1 MRTALAAQAGRRQTG
16 QVLVLFA
23 GAIIALF
30 AMLAV
35 VIDISWYW
43 SSALRLQ
50 RAADA
55 AALAGVVYLPGDPSN
70 AYATALA
77 EARRNGFV
85 PTADT
90 NVTPRQD
97 PNNPRRLIVTID
109 APVGTFFARVLG
121 INSFPAS
128 RTSEADYVLPV
139 PMGSPL
145 NYYGIGCLDTNEI
158 NGRTRPSCAS
168 GGDSNGPSGI
178 STATSDD
185 GTTGGGAQN
194 QLEQPGLLGR
204 GVHQGR

>member
-70 AYATALA
+70 AYTTALA
-77 EARRNGFV
+77 EARE
-85 PTADT
+85 TASC
-90 NVTPRQD
+90 R
-97 PNNPRRLIVTID
+97 
-109 APVGTFFARVLG
+109 
-121 INSFPAS
+121 PAT
-128 RTSEADYVLPV
+128 RTSRRARIP
-139 PMGSPL
+139 
-145 NYYGIGCLDTNEI
+145 T
-158 NGRTRPSCAS
+158 TR
-168 GGDSNGPSGI
+168 
-178 STATSDD
+178 
-185 GTTGGGAQN
+185 GA
-194 QLEQPGLLGR
+194 
-204 GVHQGR
+204 

>member
-1 MRTALAAQAGRRQTG
+1 
-16 QVLVLFA
+16 
-23 GAIIALF
+23 
-30 AMLAV
+30 MLAV

-97 PNNPRRLIVTID
+97 PT
-109 APVGTFFARVLG
+109 
-121 INSFPAS
+121 
-128 RTSEADYVLPV
+128 
-139 PMGSPL
+139 
-145 NYYGIGCLDTNEI
+145 
-158 NGRTRPSCAS
+158 TR
-168 GGDSNGPSGI
+168 GG
-178 STATSDD
+178 
-185 GTTGGGAQN
+185 
-194 QLEQPGLLGR
+194 
-204 GVHQGR
+204 